1 VRYNILFKN
10 KKVLV
15 TGGRTGF
22 LGVNFVKELLDRG
35 SIVYATSLEPKKLS
49 LLKSHPKLIEY
60 ICDLRDDSI
69 PDNIDYVIHCAAH
82 TSGAKEIV
90 GNPAAQVLPNIQL
103 NSNLLH
109 SAASSGVEKFVF
121 ISSSAV
127 YPETDIAVI
136 EDMGFERDPADIYF
150 GVGWMKRYTEKLA
163 EFYHKKYGMQV
174 LIIRPSNIYGPY
186 CNFDLDRAHV
196 LPALIRKF
204 IESKETVEVWGSPN
218 VTRDFIFIDDFVT
231 GTLLVFENLIDFDVY
246 NIASGNTY
254 TIDEA
259 VNLISKLTNFKG
271 KILYDDRKPMTIF
284 KRVID
289 TSRAKS
295 ILGFKAST
303 TFEEGLKKTIDYYKG
318 LNICK

>member
-1 VRYNILFKN
+1 MFKGKNI
-10 KKVLV
+10 LV

-22 LGVNFVKELLDRG
+22 LGVNFVNELLNRD
-35 SIVYATSLEPKKLS
+35 STVYATSMEPKKLS

-60 ICDLRDDSI
+60 VSDLRDDNI
-69 PDNIDYVIHCAAH
+69 PDGIDYIIHCAAH

-109 SAASSGVEKFVF
+109 SAASNGVEKFVF

-127 YPETDIAVI
+127 YPETDIAVT

-186 CNFDLDRAHV
+186 CNFDLDRSHV

-204 IESKETVEVWGSPN
+204 IEQEEVTVWGLPT
-218 VTRDFIFIDDFVT
+218 VGRDFIYIDDFVK
-231 GTLLVFENLIDFDVY
+231 GTLLALEEFSGFDVY

-271 KILYDDRKPMTIF
+271 KILYDSSKPMTIF

-303 TFEEGLKKTIDYYKG
+303 TFEEGLKKTTAYYLQG
-318 LNICK
+318 R